1 MFKILVTIFT
11 CTVLLSCNN
20 SNKNQGSTSQQSE
33 TGNSETGKNQ
43 QVVLDSTEAKRI
55 LALPLHCLEQEYPN
69 KLGQV
74 IGSAQDLK
82 SPKQL
87 HPIFYGCF
95 DWHSSVHGYW
105 SIVKILKTFPNL
117 SESKQAR
124 LILNDKITKTNV
136 DQEIAFFLDSN
147 NTSFERTYGWAWL
160 LQLQAELLTW
170 NDPEGKQWATALQ
183 PLADL
188 LVKRYEGY
196 LPKLVYPIRSGQ
208 HDNTAFGF
216 SLSMDY
222 AKVTQD
228 TAFENLITQHA
239 KRLFINDKS
248 CSLAFE
254 PSGSDFLS
262 PCLEEALLMTKVLN
276 DDEYK
281 KWLTDFMPDLFVK
294 DFKLEPGIV
303 KDRTDGKLVH
313 LDGLNFSRATCLNGI
328 ATKLPEL
335 NHLHQQANNHLTY
348 SLPNISNDDY
358 MGSHW
363 LGTFAL
369 YAITHQ

>member
-1 MFKILVTIFT
+1 MSRIFLT
-11 CTVLLSCNN
+11 LFACTVLLSCDNGAKNN
-20 SNKNQGSTSQQSE
+20 PSNLQNTTE
-33 TGNSETGKNQ
+33 NA
-43 QVVLDSTEAKRI
+43 VLLDTTEAKRI
-55 LALPLHCLEQEYPN
+55 MALPLHCLETEYPN

-105 SIVKILKTFPNL
+105 SIVKILKTFPDL
-117 SESKQAR
+117 AESKQAR
-124 LILNDKITKTNV
+124 LILNDKLTAAHV
-136 DQEIAFFLDSN
+136 EQEIAFFLDAN

-170 NDPEGKQWATALQ
+170 KDPEAEKWAASLQ
-183 PLADL
+183 PLANL
-188 LVKRYEGY
+188 LVKRYEEY

-208 HDNTAFGF
+208 HDNSAFGF
-216 SLSMDY
+216 NLAIDY
-222 AKVTQD
+222 ARTVQD
-228 TAFENLITQHA
+228 SAFESVLEQHI
-239 KRLFINDKS
+239 KRLFMKDRS
-248 CSLAFE
+248 CSIAFE
-254 PSGSDFLS
+254 PSGTDFLS
-262 PCLEEALLMTKVLN
+262 PCLEEALVMAKILPEEDYRT
-276 DDEYK
+276 
-281 KWLTDFMPDLFVK
+281 WLKGFMPDLFAK

-328 ATKLPEL
+328 ASKLPEL
-335 NHLHQQANNHLTY
+335 HHLHEQATNHLAF
-348 SLPNISNDDY
+348 SLPHISNDDY

>member
-20 SNKNQGSTSQQSE
+20 NNKNQGAASQQKE
-33 TGNSETGKNQ
+33 TENSTEGKNQ

-74 IGSAQDLK
+74 IGSAKDLK

-160 LQLQAELLTW
+160 LQLQTELLTW
-170 NDPEGKQWATALQ
+170 NDAEGKQWATALQ

-216 SLSMDY
+216 TLSMDY

-228 TAFENLITQHA
+228 TAFQNLITQHA

-328 ATKLPEL
+328 AIKLPEL
-335 NHLHQQANNHLTY
+335 NHLHQQANNHLAY

>member
-1 MFKILVTIFT
+1 MFKILVTIFS
-11 CTVLLSCNN
+11 CAVLLSCNN
-20 SNKNQGSTSQQSE
+20 NKTNTAEQHAESIPTEAGNNQRI
-33 TGNSETGKNQ
+33 
-43 QVVLDSTEAKRI
+43 VLDTTEAKRI

-74 IGSAQDLK
+74 IGSAKDLK

-124 LILNDKITKTNV
+124 LILNDKITKANV
-136 DQEIAFFLDSN
+136 EQEIAFFLDSN

-170 NDPEGKQWATALQ
+170 KDADAEKWAASLQ

-188 LVKRYEGY
+188 LVKRYETY

-216 SLSMDY
+216 SLSLDY
-222 AKVTQD
+222 AAVAQD
-228 TAFENLITQHA
+228 TAFQNLLRQHA
-239 KRLFINDKS
+239 KRLFMADQS
-248 CSLAFE
+248 CSLAYE

-262 PCLEEALLMTKVLN
+262 PCLEEALLMSHVL
-276 DDEYK
+276 DGDAYK
-281 KWLTDFMPDLFVK
+281 KWLTGFMPDLFAK

-328 ATKLPEL
+328 AAKLPEL
-335 NHLHQQANNHLTY
+335 NHLHQQAHNHLAY